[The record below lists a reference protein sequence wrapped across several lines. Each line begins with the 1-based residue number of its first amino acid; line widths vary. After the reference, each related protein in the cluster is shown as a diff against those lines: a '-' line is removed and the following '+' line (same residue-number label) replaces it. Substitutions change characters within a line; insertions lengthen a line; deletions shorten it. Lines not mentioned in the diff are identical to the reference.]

1 MGAAAQASKEGTVLL
16 FKRSEA
22 DLDLPAYLIW
32 RVITVP
38 SPLLAMATKAGI
50 VRLLAACAMLAL
62 PTCSLYLEP
71 DTAPSHSTHT
81 RNLAF
86 IQPCSPRLSRHRA
99 GREAISKS
107 AGAETCMLS
116 GKHLGPTID
125 EIREIRFQE
134 EKQIQASK
142 FDSRYGIGFS
152 CPELNVN
159 PKKNR
164 ECQENA
170 EDGLVAYSG
179 QDKGPQR
186 RHLGPTLEEVL
197 EIKRLA
203 RDRGFSQRG
212 PNDDDCVES
221 NAHETDPNSPS
232 QVRDE
237 LLTCCSAMQ
246 C

>member
-1 MGAAAQASKEGTVLL
+1 
-16 FKRSEA
+16 
-22 DLDLPAYLIW
+22 
-32 RVITVP
+32 
-38 SPLLAMATKAGI
+38 MATKAGF
-50 VRLLAACAMLAL
+50 VRLLGACAMLAL
-62 PTCSLYLEP
+62 PTCSLYLES
-71 DTAPSHSTHT
+71 DTASSHSTHT

-116 GKHLGPTID
+116 GRHLGPTID

-142 FDSRYGIGFS
+142 FDS
-152 CPELNVN
+152 
-159 PKKNR
+159 R

-232 QVRDE
+232 QEQIKVLKNYGISIIPSTKIEASLLIREMRD
-237 LLTCCSAMQ
+237 MQ
-246 C
+246 IAERFGLSTLNK